1 MLDQDSP
8 SSFAS
13 KPSVRVTCVS
23 VRRFAC
29 LGVGWVALALLAPGC
44 ASYRPTESGYLG
56 DYSGLQKDPVHLNRG
71 FGLQRNKSH
80 DASPEE
86 ACRIDSFYLEPSR
99 WLVDESSRAG
109 GNPKREAILTAA
121 LQEQLREQ
129 LGALKPIVDQ
139 PGPNTATVR
148 SAITRVKLSRPLL
161 NAALLVTAITP
172 VFIGPIFNGGGSV
185 EAEVIGPDGHQVS
198 AISCVSGGGFLD
210 VYGYF
215 TKSNHAIKAMKRS
228 VRELVQTLEP

>member
-1 MLDQDSP
+1 MPDQNPPCSSTPRSARLTACGSP
-8 SSFAS
+8 GRSS
-13 KPSVRVTCVS
+13 RLG
-23 VRRFAC
+23 AC
-29 LGVGWVALALLAPGC
+29 WFALALLAPGC

-56 DYSGLQKDPVHLNRG
+56 DYSGLQKDSVHINRG
-71 FGLQRNKSH
+71 LGLQRNNSH

-86 ACRIDSFYLEPSR
+86 ACRIDSFYVEPSR
-99 WLVDESSRAG
+99 WLVDKSSRG
-109 GNPKREAILTAA
+109 GGDPKRQAMLTAA

-139 PGPNTATVR
+139 PGPNTAMVR

-161 NAALLVTAITP
+161 NAALLTTAITP
-172 VFIGPIFNGGGSV
+172 VFIGPMFNGGGSV
-185 EAEVIGPDGHQVS
+185 EAEVIGPDGRQVS
-198 AISCVSGGGFLD
+198 AISCASGGGILD

-215 TKSNHAIKAMKRS
+215 TKSSHAKKAMKRS